1 MATILWDASLFF
13 AFEIA
18 ALQEEGIPSDSRPQH
33 TSSRPYCC
41 YERLRGLALCLLM
54 VVGGAVV
61 YMLVAVP
68 GAEPT
73 KPIISLQP
81 TNSISHSALK
91 IHFKGDPNKQV
102 ECDTPLEIVADESEA
117 QLVIWPSAN
126 YRVNISEYNGEKLR
140 REKPG
145 QLHGFWS
152 LENAEYYPEV
162 AAARRKLAAEDPTA
176 FDFEAT
182 YRTTSDFP
190 LPYAY
195 SFFDFRKAALPFE
208 TRRQDKLAAAFISNC
223 SPENNRT
230 DILKKLT
237 ELLPGQIDSFGDC
250 LMNADSNQVIQQ
262 LNLNPVIPGQPH
274 HNLTRWDEKMRIIS
288 RYKFTIAFEN
298 ANEEE

>member
-1 MATILWDASLFF
+1 MVEA
-13 AFEIA
+13 AFNLLGAKHGNTVVSRQLHQTGTGNPTLGETGGYMDLTTQQVICSNDHVVSA
-18 ALQEEGIPSDSRPQH
+18 AHPVLNFLKDFLNPRRIPTNYEKLPQSQLGSSTESLQEEGIPSDSRPQH

-41 YERLRGLALCLLM
+41 YE
-54 VVGGAVV
+54 
-61 YMLVAVP
+61 
-68 GAEPT
+68 
-73 KPIISLQP
+73 
-81 TNSISHSALK
+81 SISHSALK

-126 YRVNISEYNGEKLR
+126 YR
-140 REKPG
+140 
-145 QLHGFWS
+145 LHGFWS

-237 ELLPGQIDSFGDC
+237 ELLPGQIDSFGD
-250 LMNADSNQVIQQ
+250 S
-262 LNLNPVIPGQPH
+262 
-274 HNLTRWDEKMRIIS
+274 T
-288 RYKFTIAFEN
+288 
-298 ANEEE
+298 